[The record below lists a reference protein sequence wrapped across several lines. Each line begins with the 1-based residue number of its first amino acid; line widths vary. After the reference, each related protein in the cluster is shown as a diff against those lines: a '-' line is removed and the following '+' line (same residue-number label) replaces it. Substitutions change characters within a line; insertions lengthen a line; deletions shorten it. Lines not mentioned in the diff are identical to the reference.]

1 MGDIII
7 IGAQVSKNFVNTK
20 DDIQI
25 QQCGI
30 DLRVGK
36 IFKLKGNGTLDYTN
50 EKRELPNYIE
60 IFDSEKDEKIEL
72 DVGIYTV
79 QIADR
84 VKIPNNTAGFAYPR
98 SSLLRMGCTIYTAVH
113 DPGYEGYP
121 TYLMHVLNP
130 ITIYKDARIA
140 QIVYI
145 ECNEVN
151 GEYEGI
157 YNEKNKNKE

>member
-1 MGDIII
+1 MI
-7 IGAQVSKNFVNTK
+7 IGAQVSKNFVNIK
-20 DDIQI
+20 KDIQI

-36 IFKLKGNGTLDYTN
+36 IYSLKGNGALDYTN
-50 EKRELPNYIE
+50 EKRELPKYIE
-60 IFDSEKDEKIEL
+60 IFNSEKDEKIHL
-72 DVGIYTV
+72 NVGIYTV

-84 VKIPNNTAGFAYPR
+84 VKIPHNMAGFTYPR
-98 SSLLRMGCTIYTAVH
+98 SSLLRMGCTLYTAVH

-145 ECNEVN
+145 ECSEVN

-157 YNEKNKNKE
+157 YNERNK

>member
-1 MGDIII
+1 MI
-7 IGAQVSKNFVNTK
+7 IGAKISKNFIEVK

-36 IFKLKGNGTLDYTN
+36 IYKIVGKGTIDFTN
-50 EKRELPNYIE
+50 EKRELPEHVE
-60 IFDSEKDEKIEL
+60 IFDSEKDEKIDL
-72 DVGIYTV
+72 GVGIYAV
-79 QIADR
+79 KVADR
-84 VKIPNNTAGFAYPR
+84 IKVPNNAGGFAYPR
-98 SSLLRMGCTIYTAVH
+98 SSLLRMGATLYTAVH

-130 ITIYKDARIA
+130 ITVYKNARIA
-140 QIVYI
+140 QIVFV

-157 YNEKNKNKE
+157 YNEKK

>member
-7 IGAQVSKNFVNTK
+7 IGANISKNFVNIK
-20 DDIQI
+20 DDTQI

-36 IFKLKGNGTLDYTN
+36 IFKLNGGGALDYTN
-50 EKRELPNYIE
+50 EKRELPDQIE
-60 IFDSEKDEKIEL
+60 IFNSDKDNKIILKE
-72 DVGIYTV
+72 GIYTV
-79 QIADR
+79 QIADK
-84 VKIPNNTAGFAYPR
+84 VKIPNNMAGFAYPR
-98 SSLLRMGCTIYTAVH
+98 SSLLRMGATIYTAVH
-113 DPGYEGYP
+113 DPGYGGAP
-121 TYLMHVLNP
+121 TYLLQVFNP

-145 ECNEVN
+145 ECNNVN

-157 YNEKNKNKE
+157 YNEK